1 MDSPVATIYAPKFQ
15 AAKLKGPAR
24 RTGPSGRAFRLT
36 FWRLLAVAALLAT
49 VLPALL
55 TTMLAA
61 LSGILGLLSGLLAAA
76 LLLAGLTRLLLA
88 ALLARIRILR
98 ILAH

>member
-1 MDSPVATIYAPKFQ
+1 
-15 AAKLKGPAR
+15 
-24 RTGPSGRAFRLT
+24 
-36 FWRLLAVAALLAT
+36 
-49 VLPALL
+49 
-55 TTMLAA
+55 MLAA
-61 LSGILGLLSGLLAAA
+61 LSGILGLLSRLLAAA